1 MRPSGVL
8 VRALLI
14 LGYLFLYLPIAML
27 VLYSFNRS
35 AAAMIWG
42 GFSIRWYTALWQD
55 QQILQAAWLSAR
67 IACVSATLALLL
79 GTLVAFAQQ
88 WQGRAPRLLNNLIGL
103 PLVLPDVVMGL
114 SLLLLFVA
122 MQGLLNWPARGA
134 LTIMLAHATVGMAY
148 VMVVVRARMAQL
160 DESLAEAA
168 ADLGA
173 DPLQVLLRIT
183 LPQLMPALIAAWLLA
198 FTLSLDDVVIAS
210 FVSGPGASTLPMVLY
225 ASIRLGLTPK
235 INALASLL
243 MLLGVNTAAVAGY
256 LTLRR
261 STAR

>member
-1 MRPSGVL
+1 MRSSGML
-8 VRALLI
+8 VRTLLI
-14 LGYLFLYLPIAML
+14 LGYLFLYLPIALL

-35 AAAMIWG
+35 AAVMIWG
-42 GFSIRWYTALWQD
+42 GFSTRWYAALWQD
-55 QQILQAAWLSAR
+55 RQILQAAWLSVR
-67 IACVSATLALLL
+67 IAGASATLALLL
-79 GTLVAFAQQ
+79 GTLAAFARQR
-88 WQGRAPRLLNNLIGL
+88 QGHAPRLLNGLIGL

-122 MQGLLNWPARGA
+122 AQGLLDWPARGA
-134 LTIMLAHATVGMAY
+134 LTIILAHATVGMAY

-160 DESLAEAA
+160 DASLAEAA

-173 DPLQVLLRIT
+173 DQLQVLLRIT
-183 LPQLMPALIAAWLLA
+183 LPQLMPGLIAAWLLA

-243 MLLGVNTAAVAGY
+243 LLAGVSAATLAGY
-256 LTLRR
+256 LSLRR
-261 STAR
+261 SAAV

>member
-1 MRPSGVL
+1 
-8 VRALLI
+8 
-14 LGYLFLYLPIAML
+14 ML
-27 VLYSFNRS
+27 
-35 AAAMIWG
+35 
-42 GFSIRWYTALWQD
+42 
-55 QQILQAAWLSAR
+55 
-67 IACVSATLALLL
+67 
-79 GTLVAFAQQ
+79 
-88 WQGRAPRLLNNLIGL
+88 
-103 PLVLPDVVMGL
+103 GL

-122 MQGLLNWPARGA
+122 VQGLLNWPARGT